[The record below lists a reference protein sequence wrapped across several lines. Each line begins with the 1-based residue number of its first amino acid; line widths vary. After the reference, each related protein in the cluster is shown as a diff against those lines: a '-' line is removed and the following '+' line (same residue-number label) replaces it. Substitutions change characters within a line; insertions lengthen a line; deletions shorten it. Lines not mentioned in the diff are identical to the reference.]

1 MEGRPPQKHLTLII
15 ARELASQLATA
26 TFIADAQGRLV
37 FYNEAAEEILGRT
50 FAEAG
55 SMAAEGWTSQFRL
68 EELDGTP
75 MALERMPAG
84 IALLERRPAHGKLW
98 MTGLDG
104 QRRLLAVTAVPLFAS
119 ETEVVGMIALF
130 WQSTPDDA

>member
-1 MEGRPPQKHLTLII
+1 MEGRPQKHLALII

-26 TFIADAQGRLV
+26 TFIADAAGDLV

-55 SMAAEGWTSQFRL
+55 PMPAESWTSQFLL
-68 EELDGTP
+68 EDLDGDSLP
-75 MALERMPAG
+75 LERMPAG
-84 IALLERRPAHGKLW
+84 IALLERRPAHGELR

-104 QRRLLAVTAVPLFAS
+104 QRRLLSVTAVPLFAS
-119 ETEVVGMIALF
+119 PTEFVGMIALF
-130 WQSTPDDA
+130 WQTSPDDA

>member
-1 MEGRPPQKHLTLII
+1 MEGRAQKHLTLII

-26 TFIADAQGRLV
+26 TFIADAAGHLV
-37 FYNEAAEEILGRT
+37 FFNEAAEEILGRT

-55 SMAAEGWTSQFRL
+55 TMAAEGWASQFRL

-75 MALERMPAG
+75 MPLERMPAG
-84 IALLERRPAHGKLW
+84 IALLEHRPAHGKLW

-104 QRRLLAVTAVPLFAS
+104 QRRLLAITAVPLFAS

>member
-1 MEGRPPQKHLTLII
+1 
-15 ARELASQLATA
+15 LATQLATA
-26 TFIADAQGRLV
+26 MFIADAQGRLV
-37 FYNEAAEEILGRT
+37 FYNEAAEEILGKT

-55 SMAAEGWTSQFRL
+55 TMAAEGWTSQFRL

-75 MALERMPAG
+75 MSLERMPAG
-84 IALLERRPAHGKLW
+84 IALMEQRPAHGKLW

-130 WQSTPDDA
+130 WQSTPDDP

>member
-1 MEGRPPQKHLTLII
+1 MEGRAQKHLALII
-15 ARELASQLATA
+15 ARELASQIATA
-26 TFIADAQGRLV
+26 TFISDAEGNLV
-37 FYNEAAEEILGRT
+37 FYNEAAETILGRT

-55 SMAAEGWTSQFRL
+55 TMPAEGWASEFLL
-68 EELDGTP
+68 EDVDGTP

-84 IALLERRPAHGKLW
+84 IALLEQRPAHAKLW

-104 QRRLLAVTAVPLFAS
+104 ERKLLSVTAVPLFAS
-119 ETEVVGMIALF
+119 ATEFVGMIALF